1 MLQVGFSACDA
12 VTGLKLVD
20 AGVPKEHLAFLAVL
34 LVPLQIMLP
43 IAISKY
49 TTGPRPLDVYK
60 TAVPYRYD
68 LVTKINCSK

>member
-1 MLQVGFSACDA
+1 M
-12 VTGLKLVD
+12 TGLKLVD

-49 TTGPRPLDVYK
+49 TTGPRPLDVYL
-60 TAVPYRYD
+60 TAVPYRYG
-68 LVTKINCSK
+68 LNCVKQFVSAC